1 MSASGRM
8 SSAWD
13 GPLAIS
19 TDHKWRFAAPS
30 EADFEPL
37 LALRI
42 EVMREH
48 LERVFRYKPSRAR
61 RIFRQHF
68 DEPGMRLILLDSEG
82 AGDERIGCVGFRDEP
97 ECLKIDSF
105 YLEHGRFPD
114 NSEGLRVLVPQFVK
128 ELQNDPWGRP
138 YQYVQPGKKG
148 PYDIISYGADGRE
161 GGSGADQ
168 DLTNSDV
175 EQTQAVKKN
184 P

>member
-61 RIFRQHF
+61 RIFRAHF

-105 YLEHGRFPD
+105 YLERRFHNSGLGTAILKVLLAEADALAKPIRLEVLTGSKADRFYLRHG
-114 NSEGLRVLVPQFVK
+114 FVK
-128 ELQNDPWGRP
+128 LREDAIEAEYERP
-138 YQYVQPGKKG
+138 FRN
-148 PYDIISYGADGRE
+148 S
-161 GGSGADQ
+161 GSSA
-168 DLTNSDV
+168 
-175 EQTQAVKKN
+175 
-184 P
+184 